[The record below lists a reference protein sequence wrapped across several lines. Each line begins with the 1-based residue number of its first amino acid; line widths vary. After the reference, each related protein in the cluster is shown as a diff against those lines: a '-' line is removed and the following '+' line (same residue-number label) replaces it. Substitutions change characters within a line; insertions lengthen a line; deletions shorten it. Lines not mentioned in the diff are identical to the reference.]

1 MTRTPSKLWYS
12 KEKITKRRR
21 SNTSKNLRNGKLKTK
36 NYRQNLT
43 KRIIKALE
51 EALPKDF
58 RTLRK
63 RPLNSERMLEVLL
76 ASLES
81 SWEVYLVPLSVSLA
95 ALLRESSKGSHH
107 CSEMLPAVLECQ
119 MISTTEATAGKAT
132 KQQHNENDL
141 DN

>member
-1 MTRTPSKLWYS
+1 MRYK
-12 KEKITKRRR
+12 
-21 SNTSKNLRNGKLKTK
+21 KNGRLKTK
-36 NYRQNLT
+36 DYRQNLT
-43 KRIIKALE
+43 KQIIVASGG
-51 EALPKDF
+51 ALPKDF
-58 RTLRK
+58 RTLRQIA
-63 RPLNSERMLEVLL
+63 LHSERMLEVLL
-76 ASLES
+76 ASLERP
-81 SWEVYLVPLSVSLA
+81 WELYLVPLSVSLA

>member
-1 MTRTPSKLWYS
+1 MRYK
-12 KEKITKRRR
+12 
-21 SNTSKNLRNGKLKTK
+21 KNGRLKTK
-36 NYRQNLT
+36 DYRQNLT
-43 KRIIKALE
+43 KQIIEALGG
-51 EALPKDF
+51 ALPKDF

-95 ALLRESSKGSHH
+95 ALLRESLKVSDRGSLDDPY
-107 CSEMLPAVLECQ
+107 SLEMPV
-119 MISTTEATAGKAT
+119 
-132 KQQHNENDL
+132 DL